1 MPTNDPSIF
10 GQVTQWLWV
19 GLAAPIAYVWRQATC
34 SVTRTELKEVAAEA
48 RSESG
53 EIKAMIHTQ
62 FANSEQDRANTNE
75 GFKEL
80 TKVVTKIHVDLIDRI
95 NQK

>member
-10 GQVTQWLWV
+10 AHLAQWLWV

-34 SVTRTELKEVAAEA
+34 SVTRTELKEVADEA
-48 RSESG
+48 RNERG
-53 EIKAMIHTQ
+53 EIKDMIHTQ
-62 FANSEQDRANTNE
+62 FANAERDRANTNE

-80 TKVVTKIHVDLIDRI
+80 TKVVTQIHVDLIDRI

>member
-1 MPTNDPSIF
+1 MPTNDPNILE
-10 GQVTQWLWV
+10 QLTQWLWV
-19 GLAAPIAYVWRQATC
+19 GLAVPVAYVWKKAIN
-34 SVTRTELKEVAAEA
+34 SVTRTELKEVVTEA
-48 RSESG
+48 REESMA
-53 EIKAMIHTQ
+53 IKAMIHTQ
-62 FANSEQDRANTNE
+62 FANAEQDRANTNE